1 MSLEIS
7 ALSSES
13 INLKATLSSI
23 QDTNLAETKMD
34 LSQSQMQ
41 QQIAISMLNQ
51 AIQAPKQI
59 LDLLA

>member
-1 MSLEIS
+1 MSMEM
-7 ALSSES
+7 SSLGSEA

-23 QDTNLAETKMD
+23 QDTNLAETKMN